1 MKINKLTRKQAS
13 DKSDKFNSVES
24 PAGLQYYRSGS
35 SKNSDNM
42 ATWNVHDSFIRDEHS
57 PNDLQMRTLVKSPT
71 SNLINTPKMLE
82 LDVNRMIIS
91 QNQAS

>member
-13 DKSDKFNSVES
+13 DKSDKSDNPDSS
-24 PAGLQYYRSGS
+24 SGLKYYRSGS
-35 SKNSDNM
+35 SKNSENM
-42 ATWNVHDSFIRDEHS
+42 ATWNVEDSFIRDEHS
-57 PNDLQMRTLVKSPT
+57 PNDQQRRTLVKSPT

>member
-1 MKINKLTRKQAS
+1 MKVNKLSKKQPS
-13 DKSDKFNSVES
+13 DKSDKSDPDS
-24 PAGLQYYRSGS
+24 TLKYYRSGS

-42 ATWNVHDSFIRDEHS
+42 ATWNVEDSFIRDEHS
-57 PNDLQMRTLVKSPT
+57 PNSDQQRRTLVKSPT
-71 SNLINTPKMLE
+71 ANLINTPKMLE